1 MSAGLNVADRQ
12 IGYKTTS
19 ISSLIQ
25 ILRECE
31 VSGIHLNY
39 VPSCYLDETDLCQ

>member
-12 IGYKTTS
+12 IGYKTTL

-31 VSGIHLNY
+31 VSRIHLNY
-39 VPSCYLDETDLCQ
+39 VPSCYLDDTELYQ